1 MSDVRIIKKYP
12 NRRLYDTE
20 LSRYITL
27 NDVRQLVIDGVDLRV
42 VDAKTDEDLTR
53 PVLLQIIMESEEG
66 GAQPIFSTQSLTEI
80 IRYYG
85 DAVEGAT
92 SEFLQR
98 SLAMFFEQQKLFQQ
112 RLRETV
118 VTNPLA
124 AVTELTERN
133 LALWSDMQR
142 RFLEAASAPLSA
154 PRSRSRREREGEP
167 RPDPERTATRHPAD
181 GQRPREVKESG

>member
-27 NDVRQLVIDGVDLRV
+27 DDVRQLVIDGVDLRV
-42 VDAKTDEDLTR
+42 VDAKTDEDITR

-80 IRYYG
+80 IRFYG
-85 DAVEGAT
+85 DVEGVA

-98 SLAMFFEQQKLFQQ
+98 SLAMFFEQQKLFQE
-112 RLRETV
+112 RLRDAV
-118 VTNPLA
+118 VANPLA
-124 AVTELTERN
+124 TMAELTERN
-133 LALWSDMQR
+133 LALWGEMQR

-154 PRSRSRREREGEP
+154 PRSRSRRERGGEP
-167 RPDPERTATRHPAD
+167 QP
-181 GQRPREVKESG
+181 